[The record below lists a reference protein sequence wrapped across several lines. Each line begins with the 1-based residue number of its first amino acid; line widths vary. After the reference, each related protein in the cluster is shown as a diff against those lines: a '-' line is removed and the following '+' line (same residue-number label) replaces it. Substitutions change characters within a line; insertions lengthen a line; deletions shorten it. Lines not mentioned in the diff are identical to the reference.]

1 MSIAESF
8 LKTAKDMLMMSEN
21 IKRLDTRVDRIAD
34 DVEGLDRRLMRI
46 ELMIDLNKQ
55 SSRRRSTAELP

>member
-34 DVEGLDRRLMRI
+34 DVEGLDRRIMRI

-55 SSRRRSTAELP
+55 SPRRRSTPELP